1 MRKALKIEVSV
12 KATTEHD
19 RYNRNACSAKGLRR
33 MAYSVSFIDLQNM
46 PPAEK
51 DRALGS
57 LVAGARASVNGQTDK
72 LEAEIREYE
81 RRYEVSSERMM
92 EQLAEGERKETAEI
106 ASWLMRLRIRERMRD
121 AEAG

>member
-1 MRKALKIEVSV
+1 MRKGLKIEVSV

-33 MAYSVSFIDLQNM
+33 MAYSVSFRDLQNM

-57 LVAGARASVNGQTDK
+57 
-72 LEAEIREYE
+72 
-81 RRYEVSSERMM
+81 RYEVSSERMM